1 MTDLYLSILA
11 GVIALI
17 LGSIITILFWI
28 VYYMRKGVNI
38 RTIIRELRKGVNIR
52 TIIRE
57 LLHD

>member
-57 LLHD
+57 LFRD

>member
-1 MTDLYLSILA
+1 MTNLYLSILA

-38 RTIIRELRKGVNIR
+38 RTIIRELF
-52 TIIRE
+52 
-57 LLHD
+57 HD

>member
-38 RTIIRELRKGVNIR
+38 RTIIRELFR
-52 TIIRE
+52 
-57 LLHD
+57 D

>member
-11 GVIALI
+11 GAIALI

-38 RTIIRELRKGVNIR
+38 RIIIRELFR
-52 TIIRE
+52 
-57 LLHD
+57 D

>member
-17 LGSIITILFWI
+17 LGSIIIILFWI

-38 RTIIRELRKGVNIR
+38 RIIIRELFR
-52 TIIRE
+52 
-57 LLHD
+57 D